1 MTRDARPT
9 LGYVI
14 RSSLVTAGVAAVL
27 GVVGTPVGAQEP
39 EEGGLD
45 VPTDVQE
52 AVLAF
57 LNDPA
62 TIRFNG
68 RSGVPASGRIEGDV
82 GVLGGPFT
90 LDGTI
95 DGSVVILNGNLV
107 LSGGGTIT
115 GDLTVVGGRVVDGEE
130 GTVGGATSAYRQGM
144 AVTERDGRIV
154 RRAFGARRPAG
165 FRIGRSRLTV
175 RSGGSYNRIE
185 GLPVLFG
192 PTLDTGGD
200 HPFRAEAL
208 GLWRTESGF
217 ELDDDELGYRLS
229 GEKQF
234 GDRVHVGLGG
244 SLYREVTPISEWGLT
259 SLESSLSTFLFHK
272 DYRDYYSREGWSLS
286 ARVEP
291 TPLPL
296 SLTLRFRDENH
307 RFAPVSSP
315 WSLRRNDDPWRS
327 QPLVGEGDLQT
338 LSLEGVYDTRN
349 DREHPTDGWYAVGR
363 VVRGLD
369 GELALPPVLDV
380 TPEEPVPVDPS
391 PVEENFTKALV
402 DLRRYNRVTPTSDLS
417 LRLLYGGTIAG
428 DELPPQFQEALGGE
442 GSLPGYK
449 LFSIDCGARSG
460 SAPIEIE
467 RRAFDDDSQPR
478 QPVFPRYGCDR
489 VFLFQIAYR
498 SDFALSLDLGGGDE
512 VEGDDDLAWYPV
524 VDLTPSWS
532 VFFDLGEGWS
542 ETDDTLDTGTFSDIG
557 LGLFLGDLGVYL
569 AYPLEGSDRGVNF
582 FVRLSRRF

>member
-1 MTRDARPT
+1 M
-9 LGYVI
+9 
-14 RSSLVTAGVAAVL
+14 RSRNFGTSSAFAVAALTVAL
-27 GVVGTPVGAQEP
+27 GATGPVASAQEP
-39 EEGGLD
+39 EAGGLA
-45 VPTDVQE
+45 VPTDVEE

-68 RSGVPASGRIEGDV
+68 RSGVPEDGRIEGNV

-95 DGSVVILNGNLV
+95 DGSVVVLNGHLV
-107 LSGGGTIT
+107 LTGGGTIT
-115 GDLTVVGGRVVDGEE
+115 GDLTVVGGRIVDAEN
-130 GTVGGATSAYRQGM
+130 GTVGGTMSAYQQGI

-154 RRAFGARRPAG
+154 RRTLGAQRPPG
-165 FRIGRSRLTV
+165 IRIGRSRLTV

-200 HPFRAEAL
+200 QPFRAEAL

-229 GEKQF
+229 GEQQF
-234 GDRVHVGLGG
+234 GDRVHVGIGG

-272 DYRDYYSREGWSLS
+272 DFRDYYSREGWSLS

-291 TPLPL
+291 TTFPF
-296 SLTLRFRDENH
+296 SLALRFRDEDH

-349 DREHPTDGWYAVGR
+349 DREDPTDGWYVVGR

-369 GELALPPVLDV
+369 GELSLPGVLDV
-380 TPEEPVPVDPS
+380 GPEEPVPVDPV
-391 PVEENFTKALV
+391 PVEENFTTAVL
-402 DLRRYNRVTPTSDLS
+402 DLRRYNRVTPASDLS
-417 LRLLYGGTIAG
+417 FRVLYGGTIAG
-428 DELPPQFQEALGGE
+428 DELPPQFQQALGGE

-449 LFSIDCGARSG
+449 LFSIDCGARSEVREL
-460 SAPIEIE
+460 EIE
-467 RRAFDDDSQPR
+467 RRAFDDDSQPT
-478 QPVFPRYGCDR
+478 QPVFPHYGCDR
-489 VFLFQIAYR
+489 AFLFQIAYR
-498 SDFALSLDLGGGDE
+498 SDFALSLDLGGSQD
-512 VEGDDDLAWYPV
+512 VESDDDLAWYPV

-532 VFFDLGEGWS
+532 VFFNLGEGWS
-542 ETDDTLDTGTFSDIG
+542 ERDEELDTGTFSDIG

-569 AYPLEGSDRGVNF
+569 AHPLEGSGRGVNF